1 MWFLCFMLNEALG
14 GPDIY
19 STISVQKFRHLKCVM
34 LIFKYLL

>member
-14 GPDIY
+14 GLHIY
-19 STISVQKFRHLKCVM
+19 STISIQKFRQKCVM